1 MRTERFGKK
10 LFRIRRNRAE
20 IRVRKLGFCGVGGG
34 NNAGGCRGRL
44 MADPPQRRPKS
55 DEEEGQHQD
64 NRIQQEERISG
75 RVVVTGPG
83 FKSCDWKKKKWGR
96 EAC

>member
-1 MRTERFGKK
+1 
-10 LFRIRRNRAE
+10 
-20 IRVRKLGFCGVGGG
+20 
-34 NNAGGCRGRL
+34 

-64 NRIQQEERISG
+64 NRIQQEEKISG
-75 RVVVTGPG
+75 GVVITGSG